1 MDSKMTDALMTLS
14 GFGNQKMAEVG
25 LASFVM
31 LMGIM
36 FICTVYISI
45 LYINFFDARNTGSQ
59 VHKSFPLV
67 GLSVTAIFI
76 SIQFSLPLSLGLI
89 GALSIVRFR
98 TPIKEPEEIG
108 FIMLVIAAAL
118 CCATFN
124 LLFLAILLV
133 IATIALLFMR
143 IARRLFKGRVND
155 GILMIRAPRKLFQ
168 DTGDE
173 LIAWLKKKFPFG
185 KIDSINESDD
195 EVVIHYSFRKGE
207 EKTLLSL
214 SRKMAEKS
222 PAITCNVFFNRV
234 LDI

>member
-1 MDSKMTDALMTLS
+1 MDSKMTDAMMTLS

-98 TPIKEPEEIG
+98 TRIKEPDEIG
-108 FIMLVIAAAL
+108 CILLVIAAAL
-118 CCATFN
+118 GCASFF
-124 LLFLAILLV
+124 LLFLA
-133 IATIALLFMR
+133 M
-143 IARRLFKGRVND
+143 
-155 GILMIRAPRKLFQ
+155 
-168 DTGDE
+168 
-173 LIAWLKKKFPFG
+173 
-185 KIDSINESDD
+185 
-195 EVVIHYSFRKGE
+195 
-207 EKTLLSL
+207 
-214 SRKMAEKS
+214 
-222 PAITCNVFFNRV
+222 
-234 LDI
+234 